1 MKFEC
6 KVKFTKQQKTDIIIP
21 FEMNIEKNENGI
33 MCTFDEI
40 EFEADDV
47 IIKEFGKDIPIVET
61 EYFIIE
67 DGKRYPVKSENE
79 DKKIIDKYAKEYGK
93 VLILPVAVYTLSP
106 EMECYMNMIKSGIID
121 EDTEFDYEKF
131 KNFLENNKNNN

>member
-21 FEMNIEKNENGI
+21 FEMNIEENENGI

-40 EFEADDV
+40 EFEADNM
-47 IIKEFGKDIPIVET
+47 IIKEFGKDIPIAET

-67 DGKRYPVKSENE
+67 DDKRYPVKSEDE
-79 DKKIIDKYAKEYGK
+79 DKKIIDKCAKEYGK
-93 VLILPVAVYTLSP
+93 VLILPVAVYTLTP
-106 EMECYMNMIKSGIID
+106 EMKCYMNMIKSGIID

-131 KNFLENNKNNN
+131 KNFLENNN